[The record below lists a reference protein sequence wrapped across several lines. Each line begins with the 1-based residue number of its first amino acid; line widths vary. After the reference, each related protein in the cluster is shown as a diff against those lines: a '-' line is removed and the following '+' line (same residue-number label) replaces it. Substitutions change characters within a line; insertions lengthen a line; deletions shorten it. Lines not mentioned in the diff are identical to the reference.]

1 MNYKCVI
8 SPHFCYIPTMK
19 TKYSATQYLVY
30 LLSRRDYCEREL
42 RQKLKQK
49 AYEADEIEQAID
61 TAQTHQW
68 QSDERFCQQFIRYRS
83 QQGYGPNR
91 LKQELRLKGVADWL
105 ISQELENNEI
115 DWFELAER
123 VFEKKRP
130 EEWDRK
136 AKQKM
141 WRYMLSHG
149 FSSDHF
155 SHLMDLE
162 FDNEWE

>member
-1 MNYKCVI
+1 
-8 SPHFCYIPTMK
+8 MK

-30 LLSRRDYCEREL
+30 LLSRRDYSEREL

-49 AYEADEIEQAID
+49 EYDADEIEQAIE

-68 QSDERFCQQFIRYRS
+68 QSDARFCQHFIRSRS
-83 QQGYGPNR
+83 QQGYGPAR

-105 ISQELENNEI
+105 ITQELENSEI

-123 VFEKKRP
+123 VFQKKCP
-130 EEWDRK
+130 EAWDLK

-155 SHLMDLE
+155 SHLMNLE